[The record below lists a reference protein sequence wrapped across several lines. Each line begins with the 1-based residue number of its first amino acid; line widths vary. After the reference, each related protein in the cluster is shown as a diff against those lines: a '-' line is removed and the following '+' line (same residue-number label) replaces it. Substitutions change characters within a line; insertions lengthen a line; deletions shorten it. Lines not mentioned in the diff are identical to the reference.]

1 VFQLLL
7 KMEIT
12 ETEYLERARA
22 VLAKILA
29 DVPAL
34 KVRWEMPAPV
44 PPPDV
49 AKLIDFGLELQLDN
63 RIYRIAGEFKKHG
76 FPQHLS
82 QAIAQ
87 LLRYRYK
94 GGRNDDLMVAAP
106 YITPEGAKV
115 CLDDNV
121 SYFDLAGNC
130 RIAMGPIYIE
140 RTGIP
145 NPFEKNVMAAPSL
158 YGMRGERILRILLQ
172 NPKTAWKVL
181 PLASQ
186 AGVSAGTV
194 SIIRKLLTARDWAKD
209 TPEGILLTQPEG
221 LLRDWA
227 HVWSRRAFKVFPY
240 FSRLGQAETERKLA
254 DVAQQQKRRLA
265 LTGAAAAWRY
275 APMTRYQRTQVYW
288 EGEPEELAQAMGFKK
303 TESGANVHILLPRDR
318 GVFEFQEEIEG
329 VPVVGAVQ
337 AYLDLQR
344 DPARGQEAAEHL
356 WQTKLFHV

>member
-1 VFQLLL
+1 MDNTEKIQLEQARNVLTA
-7 KMEIT
+7 I
-12 ETEYLERARA
+12 LEN
-22 VLAKILA
+22 
-29 DVPAL
+29 VPAL
-34 KVRWEMPAPV
+34 KVKWDLPAPS

-49 AKLIDFGLELQLDN
+49 AQLIDFGLEIHLDS
-63 RIYRIAGEFKKHG
+63 RLVRIAAEFREHG
-76 FPQHLS
+76 FPQQLS

-94 GGRNDDLMVAAP
+94 VGRNDELMVVAP

-115 CLDDNV
+115 CRDDNV

-130 RIAMGPIYIE
+130 RISMGAIYIE

-145 NPFEKNVMAAPSL
+145 NPFQKNVMAAPTL
-158 YGMRGERILRILLQ
+158 YGMRGERILRILLHD
-172 NPKTAWKVL
+172 PKQAWKVL
-181 PLASQ
+181 PLAAK
-186 AGVSAGTV
+186 AGASAGTV
-194 SIIRKLLTARDWAKD
+194 SIIRKQLTERDWAKD
-209 TPEGILLTQPEG
+209 TPDGILLTQPEG

-227 HVWSRRAFKVFPY
+227 NVWGRRAFKVFPY
-240 FSRLGQAETERKLA
+240 FSRLGQAEMELTLA
-254 DVAQQQKRRLA
+254 DVARRQQRRLA

-288 EGEPEELAQAMGFKK
+288 EGEPEELAQAMALKQ
-303 TESGANVHILLPRDR
+303 TESGANLHILVPRDR
-318 GVFEFQEEIEG
+318 GVFEFAVEIAG

-356 WQTKLFHV
+356 WQTKLFPA

>member
-1 VFQLLL
+1 
-7 KMEIT
+7 MENT
-12 ETEYLERARA
+12 EIEHLERARN
-22 VLAKILA
+22 VLASILQS
-29 DVPAL
+29 VPAL
-34 KVRWEMPAPV
+34 EVTWEMPAPV

-49 AKLIDFGLELQLDN
+49 ARLIDFGLEVQLDN
-63 RIYRIAGEFKKHG
+63 RVYRIAAEFKEHG
-76 FPQHLS
+76 FPQQLS
-82 QAIAQ
+82 QGIAQ

-94 GGRNDDLMVAAP
+94 VGRNDELMVAAT
-106 YITPEGAKV
+106 YITPEGAKI
-115 CLDDNV
+115 CRDDNV

-130 RIAMGPIYIE
+130 RIAMGAIYIE

-145 NPFEKNVMAAPSL
+145 NPFQKNVMAAPTL
-158 YGMRGERILRILLQ
+158 YGMRGERVLRILLHD
-172 NPKTAWKVL
+172 PKQAWKVL
-181 PLASQ
+181 PLAAK

-194 SIIRKLLTARDWAKD
+194 SIIRKLLTERGWAKD

-227 HVWSRRAFKVFPY
+227 HIWGRRALKVFPY
-240 FSRLGQAETERKLA
+240 FSRLGQAETEQKLA
-254 DVAQQQKRRLA
+254 DVAQQQNRRLA

-288 EGEPEELAQAMGFKK
+288 DGEPEELAQAMGFKK

-318 GVFEFQEEIEG
+318 GVFDFQEEIDG

-356 WQTKLFHV
+356 WQTKLFHA